1 MSIDFN
7 PSVAAPHKVT
17 TALKRA
23 SEATG
28 AGFDFLKMVAA
39 RESSLNPTAKA
50 KTSSAAGLF
59 QFIDQTWLG
68 AVKQYGARH
77 GLGEQAGDI
86 QRGSDGRYDVLSK
99 ARREEILALRFD
111 ANASAALAGELA
123 NENQSILERK
133 LGRATS
139 GADLYTAH
147 FLGPAGAVKLLSAAS
162 SVEAAGLMPKAAAA
176 NRAVF
181 YDGARAKTVGE
192 VVSSIAASMG
202 GANAPADAKPG
213 DAKTADA
220 KFGAP
225 AASPTANMFARQG
238 ANVNY
243 NSHAYRNILAL
254 DAQMLEQFA
263 QRQPLQKAEPA
274 ALQSAA
280 LQPEAAPMRAYTA
293 LAASSRLS
301 TFALGALQEIDM
313 MRVGEDRQDRE
324 SINKR

>member
-1 MSIDFN
+1 LRINKERTMSIDFN
-7 PSVAAPHKVT
+7 PSVAAPQKVT

-68 AVKQYGARH
+68 AVKQYGSRH
-77 GLGEQAGDI
+77 GLGEQANDI
-86 QRGSDGRYDVLSK
+86 QRGDDGRFDVSSR

-133 LGRATS
+133 LGRGAS
-139 GADLYTAH
+139 SADLYTAH
-147 FLGPAGAVKLLSAAS
+147 FLGPTGAIKLLGAAS
-162 SVEAAGLMPKAAAA
+162 TVEAASLMPKAASA

-192 VVSSIAASMG
+192 VLSSIAASMS
-202 GANAPADAKPG
+202 GANA
-213 DAKTADA
+213 TADG
-220 KFGAP
+220 KPEAP
-225 AASPTANMFARQG
+225 AATPTANMFGRQG
-238 ANVNY
+238 SNVNY
-243 NSHAYRNILAL
+243 ASYGYRNILAM

-263 QRQPLQKAEPA
+263 QRQPQQPAEPA

-280 LQPEAAPMRAYTA
+280 LSSATSPMSAYAA
-293 LAASSRLS
+293 LASSSRLS
-301 TFALGALQEIDM
+301 TFALSALQGLDM

-324 SINKR
+324 PIAER

>member
-7 PSVAAPHKVT
+7 PSVAAPQKVT

-39 RESSLNPTAKA
+39 RESSLNPTATA

-68 AVKQYGARH
+68 AVKQYGSRH
-77 GLGEQAGDI
+77 GLGEQANDI
-86 QRGSDGRYDVLSK
+86 QRGENGRFDVSSR

-133 LGRATS
+133 LGRGAS
-139 GADLYTAH
+139 SADLYTAH
-147 FLGPAGAVKLLSAAS
+147 FLGPTGAIKLLSAAS
-162 SVEAAGLMPKAAAA
+162 SVEAASLMPKAAAA

-192 VVSSIAASMG
+192 VVSSIAASMS
-202 GANAPADAKPG
+202 GANASAETKPE
-213 DAKTADA
+213 
-220 KFGAP
+220 AP
-225 AASPTANMFARQG
+225 QALPTTNMFTQQG

-243 NSHAYRNILAL
+243 GSYGYRNILAM
-254 DAQMLEQFA
+254 DAQMLEQLA
-263 QRQPLQKAEPA
+263 QRYSRQQTEPASSQPA
-274 ALQSAA
+274 ALP
-280 LQPEAAPMRAYTA
+280 PETSPMRAYAA
-293 LAASSRLS
+293 LASSQRLS
-301 TFALGALQEIDM
+301 AYALSALQGLDPTRI
-313 MRVGEDRQDRE
+313 GENRQDRN
-324 SINKR
+324 SIVRSLL

>member
-1 MSIDFN
+1 MPIDFN
-7 PSVAAPHKVT
+7 PSVTAPQKVT
-17 TALKRA
+17 TALKHA

-68 AVKQYGARH
+68 AVKQYGSRH
-77 GLGEQAGDI
+77 GLGEQANDIKRGD
-86 QRGSDGRYDVLSK
+86 DGRFNVSSR

-139 GADLYTAH
+139 SADLYTAH
-147 FLGPAGAVKLLSAAS
+147 FLGPTGAVKLLSAAS
-162 SVEAAGLMPKAAAA
+162 SVEAASLMPKAAAA

-192 VVSSIAASMG
+192 VVSSISASMS
-202 GANAPADAKPG
+202 GASAMDAAQMSPPSIR
-213 DAKTADA
+213 T
-220 KFGAP
+220 
-225 AASPTANMFARQG
+225 ASPGKSAI
-238 ANVNY
+238 Y
-243 NSHAYRNILAL
+243 NPHAHKNTIAME
-254 DAQMLEQFA
+254 AQTLKQYA
-263 QRQPLQKAEPA
+263 QRPAPRLAEASAPYSGILSSATSPLSAYA
-274 ALQSAA
+274 AL
-280 LQPEAAPMRAYTA
+280 AP
-293 LAASSRLS
+293 SSRLS
-301 TFALGALQEIDM
+301 AFALSALQGLDPA
-313 MRVGEDRQDRE
+313 RGGENRQGRD
-324 SINKR
+324 SIA

>member
-7 PSVAAPHKVT
+7 PSAAAPQKVT

-68 AVKQYGARH
+68 AVKQYGSRH
-77 GLGEQAGDI
+77 GLGEQANDIKRGD
-86 QRGSDGRYDVLSK
+86 DGRFNVSSP

-133 LGRATS
+133 LGRGAS
-139 GADLYTAH
+139 SADLYTAH

-162 SVEAAGLMPKAAAA
+162 SVEAASLLPKAASA

-192 VVSSIAASMG
+192 VVSSIASSMS
-202 GANAPADAKPG
+202 GADVSADAK
-213 DAKTADA
+213 TE
-220 KFGAP
+220 AP
-225 AASPTANMFARQG
+225 AAALSVSPTANMFGRQG
-238 ANVNY
+238 SNVNY
-243 NSHAYRNILAL
+243 GSYAFRNILAM
-254 DAQMLEQFA
+254 DAQTLEQLA
-263 QRQPLQKAEPA
+263 QRQSQRPAEPA
-274 ALQSAA
+274 ALQSVA
-280 LQPEAAPMRAYTA
+280 LQTEAAPMRAYTA
-293 LAASSRLS
+293 LASSSRLS
-301 TFALGALQEIDM
+301 TLALSALQGLDM
-313 MRVGEDRQDRE
+313 MQVGEDRQDRE
-324 SINKR
+324 SIAER